1 MYSFNV
7 VEFFVKGGIF
17 MYPIALC
24 SVVSLAILMERLWNV
39 RRKKIIPN
47 TFLEKVEAF
56 LKNNK
61 TGEAIEYCKSHNS
74 PIARILHTGIK
85 NRERTRETLK
95 GVMEEAGRKE
105 TVRLFK
111 NVEALSTIA
120 SISTL
125 LGLLG
130 TISGMIKIFAV
141 ISHETIVNPTVLA
154 GGISEALNTTAYGLT
169 VAIPTIIFYKYLY
182 SRVQALIL
190 SMEEASLYILDILK
204 ME

>member
-24 SVVSLAILMERLWNV
+24 SVVSLAILMERLWNA

-85 NRERTRETLK
+85 NRERTREALK

-130 TISGMIKIFAV
+130 TISGMIKIFSV
-141 ISHETIVNPTVLA
+141 ISQQTVVNPTTLA

-182 SRVQALIL
+182 SKINVLMLA
-190 SMEEASLYILDILK
+190 MEEYSINILELIKKD
-204 ME
+204 